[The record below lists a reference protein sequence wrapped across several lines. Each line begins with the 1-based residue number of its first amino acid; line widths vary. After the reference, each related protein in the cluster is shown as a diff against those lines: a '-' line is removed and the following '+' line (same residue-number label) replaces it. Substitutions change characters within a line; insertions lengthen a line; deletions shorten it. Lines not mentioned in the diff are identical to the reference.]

1 MIRVQ
6 RGAPAAPASDQRLQA
21 IEAKLDAV
29 LELLYQA
36 MHDDEPELEDGER
49 DQTQPL

>member
-6 RGAPAAPASDQRLQA
+6 RGAPPVQANDERLQA

-36 MHDDEPELEDGER
+36 MHDDQPELEDGER